1 MTATFIYAL
10 GLNSGMKLMILANK
24 ILKSRKGD
32 EDSSG
37 LWSPAGLIIVGTVL
51 VLGFFIIAK
60 IIGILD

>member
-1 MTATFIYAL
+1 
-10 GLNSGMKLMILANK
+10 MKLMILANK